1 MNTAANELFNK
12 IFATTSLELVYDE
25 GWENGTGY
33 YDHAVKKVKL
43 LPGQVA
49 RSVSKNDRKILFVGT
64 IYGTCVVFQRYSSGD
79 RGILVHNMPKA
90 VSSLFFF
97 EAVLTAA
104 DLTSIFDIEGGMN
117 IGVRLE
123 NLRNDPLFCAEA
135 NRV

>member
-12 IFATTSLELVYDE
+12 IFATTDMSFSYDTA
-25 GWENGTGY
+25 WENGTGY
-33 YDHAVKKVKL
+33 FDHAVKQVKL
-43 LPGQVA
+43 QTGEVA
-49 RSVSKNDRKILFVGT
+49 RAMTPNDRKILFVGT
-64 IYGTCVVFQRYSSGD
+64 VYGTCVVFQRYSNGD
-79 RGILVHNMPKA
+79 RGIITHNMPKE

-117 IGVRLE
+117 LGRRLE